1 MHGLRALYIGQDLY
15 KNLVTYSTTVD
26 IWTSA
31 RPACFKWFMMHW
43 KKVQCCFMDNWK
55 SANARKT
62 PPHFDV
68 SFLLSFSLP
77 NRRIS
82 CWDMLSPCPYFLIGV
97 LSVRGRKVTAS
108 LVKLKTGFI
117 QFLVHFSPGLHND
130 FTLCLVLCKKF
141 WRVYRQKHN
150 RKLIFISTLWI
161 TGFFSIANQHARN
174 SYDVTSSFFLRK
186 CRAFS
191 TGRFG
196 QRERRKKEM
205 DRVLYL
211 SAART
216 QRKSRPASAFVR
228 QLVFW

>member
-1 MHGLRALYIGQDLY
+1 
-15 KNLVTYSTTVD
+15 
-26 IWTSA
+26 
-31 RPACFKWFMMHW
+31 
-43 KKVQCCFMDNWK
+43 MDNWK

-62 PPHFDV
+62 LPHFDV

-174 SYDVTSSFFLRK
+174 PYDVTRSFFFEKMSCIFYRTI
-186 CRAFS
+186 RS
-191 TGRFG
+191 T
-196 QRERRKKEM
+196 RKKKERKKWIASYICRPPARNA
-205 DRVLYL
+205 RVGLHLLLCDSSY
-211 SAART
+211 SGN
-216 QRKSRPASAFVR
+216 VR
-228 QLVFW
+228 DK